1 MTDISKNWLDL
12 SVNSNILK
20 PTYING
26 FIDVSSNIV
35 GRKNIWIKNEK
46 DLGDT
51 RLGLGTVDPSFMID
65 IMSDDPKIRLENTS
79 INAATQNDSNLG
91 TIDINCPSNH
101 NVTTSS
107 IKCKNINNDYDDN
120 GSLIFS
126 TGGGNQGNAEDK
138 IVIDSTGNVGVGL
151 LSPQT
156 SGPSYS
162 TQNNI
167 RCVVYGNIACNSSLI
182 GLGVTPL
189 GGIVM
194 WSGVISSNSPKI
206 NNIINYNWKI
216 CDGLTYNGI
225 ETPDLRNKFLVS
237 IGDTYNMGDEG
248 GANSVTLTINEM
260 PGHNHSMN
268 SAGNHGHTI
277 LVGRHRGGWDDD
289 GTNHAI
295 GTDNRVGGGRVYKSP
310 NLAQE
315 IDWKHTHSINSSG
328 GSKGHENR
336 PPYYA
341 LVYIMRV
348 Q

>member
-1 MTDISKNWLDL
+1 MTDVSKNWLDL

-26 FIDVSSNIV
+26 FLDVSNNIV
-35 GRKNIWIKNEK
+35 GRENLWVENEK
-46 DLGDT
+46 SVGDT
-51 RLGLGTVDPSFMID
+51 RLGVGTVKASCMID

-79 INAATQNDSNLG
+79 INTATQNVSNLG

-107 IKCKNINNDYDDN
+107 IKCKNIDNDYDDN

-138 IVIDSTGNVGVGL
+138 IVIDSNGNVGVGL

-156 SGPSYS
+156 SGPTYS

-167 RCVVYGNIACNSSLI
+167 RCVVYGNIACNSLI
-182 GLGVTPL
+182 GLGVTPI
-189 GGIVM
+189 GGIAM
-194 WSGVISSNSPKI
+194 WSGVLTSNSPKI
-206 NNIINYNWKI
+206 NNITYYNWKK

-225 ETPDLRNKFLVS
+225 KTPDLRNKFLVS
-237 IGDTYNMGDEG
+237 IGDTYSMGNEG
-248 GANSVTLTINEM
+248 GENAVALSISQI
-260 PGHNHSMN
+260 PYHSHSMN
-268 SAGNHGHTI
+268 SAGNHGHTM
-277 LVGRHRGGWDDD
+277 LAGRHRGGWDSD
-289 GTNHAI
+289 GTNHTI
-295 GTDNRVGGGRVYKSP
+295 GTDNRTGSGRNRKSKD
-310 NLAQE
+310 LARE
-315 IDWKHTHSINSSG
+315 IDWKHTHTIYNTG
-328 GSKGHENR
+328 GGAAHENR